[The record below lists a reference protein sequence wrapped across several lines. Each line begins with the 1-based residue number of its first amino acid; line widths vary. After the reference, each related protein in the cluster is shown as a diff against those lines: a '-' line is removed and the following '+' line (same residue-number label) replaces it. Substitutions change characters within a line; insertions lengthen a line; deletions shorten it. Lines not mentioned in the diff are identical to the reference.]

1 MTSSLEFRGMALRRG
16 QPFGSRGRA
25 MRSIG
30 SAIQFSIIDAL
41 QHRNKRGEVNVQS
54 RAFRLMLKAG

>member
-1 MTSSLEFRGMALRRG
+1 
-16 QPFGSRGRA
+16 

-30 SAIQFSIIDAL
+30 SAIQFSIIDAV

-54 RAFRLMLKAG
+54 RDFRLMLKAG

>member
-1 MTSSLEFRGMALRRG
+1 
-16 QPFGSRGRA
+16 

-41 QHRNKRGEVNVQS
+41 QHRNKRDEVNVQS
-54 RAFRLMLKAG
+54 QTFRRMLKLG